1 MLTIRVEST
10 PGEEFIDVFREMQEF
25 AFKNNVIALQKVNG
39 IQVLVFPDSNPV
51 RVLSNYEQAVSLN
64 RKVVS

>member
-10 PGEEFIDVFREMQEF
+10 PGTEFIDVFHDMQEF

>member
-1 MLTIRVEST
+1 MLTVKVGSA
-10 PGEEFIDVFREMQEF
+10 PGTEFIDVFREMQEF

-39 IQVLVFPDSNPV
+39 IQVFVFPDSNPA
-51 RVLSNYEQAVSLN
+51 RVLSNYWRAVSLN

>member
-1 MLTIRVEST
+1 MLTIRVESKWGT
-10 PGEEFIDVFREMQEF
+10 EFIDVFREMQEF
-25 AFKNNVIALQKVNG
+25 AFKNNVIASQKVNG

-51 RVLSNYEQAVSLN
+51 RVLSNYWQAVSLN